1 MEKVSIICKKCGGR
15 ILESNAIGLNY
26 IDLTCLRCGWSVDI
40 PKDTWGNANI
50 ANVKDILRKA
60 VKCEHQNTSK

>member
-1 MEKVSIICKKCGGR
+1 
-15 ILESNAIGLNY
+15 
-26 IDLTCLRCGWSVDI
+26 VDI